1 MKVFYLFVFLLFV
14 TPIFAQGDEKG
25 QKNTV
30 MGIKIRDVKDV
41 ILDLDSK
48 LNDKEIPDR
57 YKVDIRN
64 IRNKICVSEGVCV
77 VNVEE
82 NSLANTSGLN
92 VLDVIVAIDNKKV
105 NTISSFNKIMTQ
117 RIIKDSLMVTVNRNC
132 IESIIYLVPSRHN
145 EAIYNKKKRRE
156 EIERE
161 EQRPKVERALKENI
175 QREYDEFTGEA
186 LIVANIRG
194 PLSFAKTISES
205 GKTFVLLKWNSSSRK
220 KPDSKNL
227 RLIIL
232 FDDNSRL
239 SVNLPIV
246 YEYNEFLSSFT
257 LKVAIETE
265 TVMDPTFYSL
275 RSEVILNA
283 SQIAALKSK
292 SIKKYRLE
300 GYSADEIYEE
310 DVGSKI
316 IFNELLNI
324 K

>member
-310 DVGSKI
+310 DVESKI